1 MLKVELNK
9 INNILKYIA
18 LTGIL
23 WLVFYTP
30 YLRGLY
36 FETEQRTAI
45 ILSFVIFFIFILY
58 KILKKEHRILKTPL
72 DIGVLALAIIY
83 FIATF
88 VAVSYRDALIEA
100 LKYCMLFIVFIM
112 LSDLLKN
119 KKTRTALLWVIAV
132 SSAGVAR
139 IGLDGA
145 MDNLIVNFLNNI
157 ANKLGYEHDLFFGL
171 FVHARINST
180 MQYPNA
186 LAIYLLTGTIIT
198 IGLISLSKSVYSK
211 IIASC
216 LAFNILVSFFY
227 TFSRGTYI
235 LIPFVFI
242 LFLILI
248 PKQYKIKTLFYGAA
262 PFIALFLLIVNNLD
276 TINVSNKDLNAITL
290 WLVLGLLITV
300 VLTTVVYLFEKKL
313 NNINYKVFM
322 YSISGITIISV
333 IIAIILLTLSSP
345 INLKG
350 TVSRDIKLKQGNEY
364 TLSYSID
371 AKNTKEK
378 DSVYNINIR
387 SINSADI
394 VNQSS
399 SPVIS
404 EDLSE
409 TTGREKRELSFTVP
423 EDSRYIRISFVNKD
437 NGNNIT
443 IYKISTINNKT
454 GKKKN
459 VQLYNALSDKLGKI
473 RLINVAES
481 INVLSRT
488 VYYKDGRELLKERPL
503 LGAGGGSWGKVYFS
517 KQSFLYWTTQP
528 HSYPLQLAV
537 ETGIAGLLIALFIFI
552 IIILKIIRQQIK
564 KDLKDED
571 ALLYAIVSIAIIT
584 LLIHVFYDF
593 DFSLTA
599 IFIVFIALLAVLN
612 SYTKDAGILN
622 KFQNNYFLYGMI
634 IIGLLIITI
643 PVRQGLAARQA
654 NKTLEYLQEED
665 LEQAIMSMK
674 KASILDKSKPE
685 YKLDAGNL
693 IIRKPTVKKEDLNVA
708 EKYVDEAYESG
719 KYNIY
724 YPGHGKVPFLSNV
737 LRFYLK
743 IGDLDKAVEIS
754 NRIIELQPLVST
766 NWQQKLELIEAILE
780 HLNENGREKEK
791 DKYINEGL
799 KIFEDIEK
807 ANENRIIHVEL
818 NEKSLELIK
827 IIKEEK
833 SSE

>member
-186 LAIYLLTGTIIT
+186 LAIYLLTGAIIST
-198 IGLISLSKSVYSK
+198 GLISLSKSVYSK

-227 TFSRGTYI
+227 TFSRGTY
-235 LIPFVFI
+235 LLVPVVFI

-290 WLVLGLLITV
+290 WLILGLLATV
-300 VLTTVVYLFEKKL
+300 ILTVLVYIFEKKL
-313 NNINYKVFM
+313 NNIKYKVFM
-322 YSISGITIISV
+322 YSISGITIISA
-333 IIAIILLTLSSP
+333 ITAIILLSLSSP
-345 INLKG
+345 VNLKG

-409 TTGREKRELSFTVP
+409 TTGRENRELSFTVP
-423 EDSRYIRISFVNKD
+423 EDSRYIRISFANKD
-437 NGNNIT
+437 NVNNIT
-443 IYKISTINNKT
+443 IYKIRAINDKT

-459 VQLYNALSDKLGKI
+459 IPLSNAISDKLGKI

-571 ALLYAIVSIAIIT
+571 ALLHAIVSIAIIT